1 MPEYP
6 EEILNPERI
15 LHVADLHDARLDEYL
30 RLSEAHLRMRTDVE
44 NGLYI
49 AESTKVV
56 QRAIN
61 AGHTPRSFL
70 LAEKHLGQLV
80 AEFNRFPDAPIF
92 IGDDAQL
99 QDLVGFHLHRGAM
112 AAMNRPAPRDL
123 DEVLAAS
130 SRVAILEDIADH
142 TNVRCSKISGV
153 PEALAEP
160 KRSRIAVF
168 ENIQD
173 HTNLGAAFRS
183 AAAIGVD
190 AVLIT
195 PQCVDPLY
203 RRAVRVSMGTVFQVP
218 WARVETWPESIEQ
231 LQDAGYIVVGMTLA
245 EGSITLDELVAEDH
259 QKLALVFGNEGRGLS
274 AETEA
279 MVDRCVTIPMMG
291 GVDSLNVATSAA
303 VALYATR

>member
-1 MPEYP
+1 MPEFP

-15 LHVADLHDARLDEYL
+15 LHVADLEDARLDEYL

-142 TNVRCSKISGV
+142 TN
-153 PEALAEP
+153 
-160 KRSRIAVF
+160 
-168 ENIQD
+168 
-173 HTNLGAAFRS
+173 LGAIIRS
-183 AAAIGVD
+183 ASGLGID
-190 AVLIT
+190 AVLLT
-195 PQCVDPLY
+195 PKCVDPWY
-203 RRAVRVSMGTVFQVP
+203 RRSARVSMGTVFDLPWVRLESWPRDIERIRAHGYRMLAMELTDDAVP
-218 WARVETWPESIEQ
+218 LNDIQ
-231 LQDAGYIVVGMTLA
+231 LAAGEKAAMIL
-245 EGSITLDELVAEDH
+245 
-259 QKLALVFGNEGRGLS
+259 GNEGRGVT
-274 AETEA
+274 AEA
-279 MVDRCVTIPMMG
+279 LAAVDTTVIIPMHRE
-291 GVDSLNVATSAA
+291 VDSLNVGAASAIA
-303 VALYATR
+303 FWHLCSSPR

>member
-1 MPEYP
+1 MPEFP

-142 TNVRCSKISGV
+142 TN
-153 PEALAEP
+153 
-160 KRSRIAVF
+160 
-168 ENIQD
+168 
-173 HTNLGAAFRS
+173 LGAIIRS
-183 AAAIGVD
+183 ASGLGID
-190 AVLIT
+190 AVLLT
-195 PQCVDPLY
+195 PKCVDPWY
-203 RRAVRVSMGTVFQVP
+203 RRSARVSMGTVFDLPWVRLESWPRDIERIRAHGYRMLAMELTDDAVP
-218 WARVETWPESIEQ
+218 LNDIQ
-231 LQDAGYIVVGMTLA
+231 LAAGEKAAMIL
-245 EGSITLDELVAEDH
+245 
-259 QKLALVFGNEGRGLS
+259 GNEGRGVT
-274 AETEA
+274 AEA
-279 MVDRCVTIPMMG
+279 LAAVDTTVIIPMHRE
-291 GVDSLNVATSAA
+291 VDSLNVGAASAIA
-303 VALYATR
+303 FWHLCSSPR

>member
-1 MPEYP
+1 M
-6 EEILNPERI
+6 
-15 LHVADLHDARLDEYL
+15 LHVADLEDARLDEYL

-142 TNVRCSKISGV
+142 TN
-153 PEALAEP
+153 
-160 KRSRIAVF
+160 
-168 ENIQD
+168 
-173 HTNLGAAFRS
+173 LGAIIRS
-183 AAAIGVD
+183 ASGLGID
-190 AVLIT
+190 AVLLT
-195 PQCVDPLY
+195 PKCVDPWY
-203 RRAVRVSMGTVFQVP
+203 RRSARVSMGTVFELPWVRLESWPRDIERIRAHGYRMLAMELTDDAVP
-218 WARVETWPESIEQ
+218 LNEIQ
-231 LQDAGYIVVGMTLA
+231 LAAGEKAAMIL
-245 EGSITLDELVAEDH
+245 
-259 QKLALVFGNEGRGLS
+259 GNEGRGV
-274 AETEA
+274 TEQA
-279 MVDRCVTIPMMG
+279 LAAVDTTVIIPMHRE
-291 GVDSLNVATSAA
+291 VDSLNVGAASAIA
-303 VALYATR
+303 FWHLCSSPR

>member
-1 MPEYP
+1 MPEFP
-6 EEILNPERI
+6 AEILNPERI
-15 LHVADLHDARLDEYL
+15 LHVADLQDERLDEYL

-70 LAEKHLGQLV
+70 LAQKHLGQLV

-112 AAMNRPAPRDL
+112 AAMNRPAPLDL

-142 TNVRCSKISGV
+142 TN
-153 PEALAEP
+153 
-160 KRSRIAVF
+160 
-168 ENIQD
+168 
-173 HTNLGAAFRS
+173 LGAIIRS
-183 AAAIGVD
+183 ASGLGID
-190 AVLIT
+190 AVLLT
-195 PQCVDPLY
+195 PKCVDPWY
-203 RRAVRVSMGTVFQVP
+203 RRSARVSMGTVFDLPWVRLESWPQDIERLRAHGYRMLAMELTENAVP
-218 WARVETWPESIEQ
+218 LNEIQ
-231 LQDAGYIVVGMTLA
+231 LSAGEKAAMIL
-245 EGSITLDELVAEDH
+245 
-259 QKLALVFGNEGRGLS
+259 GNEGRGV
-274 AETEA
+274 TDEA
-279 MVDRCVTIPMMG
+279 LAAVDTTVIIPMHRA
-291 GVDSLNVATSAA
+291 VDSLNVGAASAIA
-303 VALYATR
+303 FWHLCSSPR